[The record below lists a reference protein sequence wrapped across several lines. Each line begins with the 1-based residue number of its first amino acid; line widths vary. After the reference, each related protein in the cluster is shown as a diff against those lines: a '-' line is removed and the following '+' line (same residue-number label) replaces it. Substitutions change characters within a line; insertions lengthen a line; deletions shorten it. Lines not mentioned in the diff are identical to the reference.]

1 MCFRSLYRYCLK
13 ELVAGEDENFFRK
26 RARKTYSVYHDE
38 PPDKV
43 THELF
48 NEMLI
53 L

>member
-1 MCFRSLYRYCLK
+1 MCFRSPYGYCLK
-13 ELVAGEDENFFRK
+13 EHVAGEDENFFRK
-26 RARKTYSVYHDE
+26 RARKTYSVYHGK

-48 NEMLI
+48 NKMLI